1 MDDTFTASSTDNS
14 DRFLRKRDEI
24 VAAAAVQIAQRG
36 LKGLTLVGVAQ
47 MVGLNTT
54 SITYYFK
61 RKELLAAAAVQ
72 DALNRFAAILL
83 PEADLD
89 ADPRTYLAGVLSR
102 NSAYYAA
109 IRRGEAAPLTI
120 LSDTRALEEPDRTR
134 LISDYFRLVAQV
146 STRFGIA
153 TDSAEKARN
162 IARGQL
168 LCDIL
173 HWSRSWL
180 ELYAE
185 ADLPRVQ
192 ARLLDLLTHGFA
204 RPGATWQPKVFP
216 IDPEGPAPAAISA
229 DTYLRTAT
237 RLINERGYR
246 GASVERIVAQLQ
258 VSKGSFY
265 HHLSGKD
272 DLVTACFDRSYSRV
286 SAAQHHAIALPGDQ
300 WHRLTSA
307 LASLLE
313 VQVAGHLP
321 LLRDTAMLALPP
333 DMRPH
338 VVRRSDRLARRFA
351 GMISDGI
358 AEGSIRPVDPTIAA
372 QCLMGMVNSAAD
384 MASRAGRW
392 PSAQAAI
399 RDYAGPLAF
408 GFFD

>member
-1 MDDTFTASSTDNS
+1 MDDTFLAPTPDNS

-24 VAAAAVQIAQRG
+24 VTAAAAQIARRG

-61 RKELLAAAAVQ
+61 RKELLASAAME
-72 DALNRFAAILL
+72 DALARFAAILS
-83 PEADLD
+83 PEAAPK
-89 ADPRTYLAGVLSR
+89 ADPRAYLGAALAR
-102 NSAYYAA
+102 NSAYCAA

-120 LSDTRALEEPDRTR
+120 LSDMRALDEPDRTR
-134 LISDYFRLVAQV
+134 LIAAYFRLVAQV
-146 STRFGIA
+146 ATRFGPA
-153 TDSAEKARN
+153 ADPDQKARN
-162 IARGQL
+162 IARAQL
-168 LCDIL
+168 FCDML

-185 ADLPRVQ
+185 ADFPRVE
-192 ARLLDLLTHGFA
+192 ARLRDLLSHGFA
-204 RPGATWQPKVFP
+204 RPGAPWTPEVFP
-216 IDPEGPAPAAISA
+216 VDPEGPEPVAISA
-229 DTYLRTAT
+229 DTYLRIAT

-286 SAAQHHAIALPGDQ
+286 TATQHRAIALQGDQ

-313 VQVAGHLP
+313 VQFAGHLP

-333 DMRPH
+333 DIRPH
-338 VVRRSDRLARRFA
+338 VTRRSDRLARRFA

-358 AEGSIRPVDPTIAA
+358 AEGSVRAVDPTIAA

-384 MASRAGRW
+384 MAPRVSRW
-392 PSAQAAI
+392 PSRAAAI
-399 RDYAGPLAF
+399 RDYAGPLAY